1 MSNLVLPTAHNLIVP
16 EQVFEYMDKDTLFNY
31 LTDTPEHKRFKDPYE
46 EFAHL
51 CLSNLGW
58 AAKCLIGK
66 GDFELLP
73 FQTAVLNTLWHKK
86 FPILLMS
93 RGLGKSFLLA
103 VYAILRATL
112 DQTSTSGSKIV
123 LVSASFRQ
131 TKMIMDTIENLIS
144 RSPLLLSCCEYN
156 DVILKSNDMWTIKIG
171 NSTIVALPLGDG
183 QRIRGI
189 RATDVLADEFAAIPE
204 EIFDVVVQ
212 GFASVNQNPVEKV
225 RALWRRKKAKELGA
239 IMDEKAIG
247 GNRIIRSGS
256 ASYQFNHFY
265 ATYQRYKK
273 IIDNR
278 LVGFGRDEKVKA
290 ILGENIP
297 GDMHI
302 DYHNHAVIQ
311 LPYTAAPDGY
321 MDKATIG
328 EASTRMSKDHFA
340 MEYLA
345 QFITDSVGFFKASA
359 IEAATPKL
367 EDELYFEIE
376 LEGEPGDVY
385 VMGLDPA
392 RINDDFGLFIL
403 KVTET
408 GYKIVYAYKW
418 EKKNFGEISK
428 EIRRLFK
435 VFNIKR
441 IGIDQ
446 GGGGTAI
453 KDNLQTP
460 ELIPTGEL
468 PFWDI
473 EEDSISPGVK
483 VLDMINYMGTWLKSA
498 NYDLAADIDN
508 KRLLFPYCAATKSIN
523 PKIQERV
530 EEIFGI
536 ILECKNQLR
545 NIEVTYTE
553 KNEVEHFDVPMSMKK
568 TAKKD
573 LYSAL
578 LIAAY
583 EARQIKAANVRL
595 PRNYNDI
602 IGGFAHELADGGD
615 SNREEE
621 SLDDRY

>member
-1 MSNLVLPTAHNLIVP
+1 MSNLPAKNLIVA
-16 EQVFEYMDKDTLFNY
+16 EEALEYIHKNDLFNP
-31 LTDTPEHKRFKDPYE
+31 LVDVPEHKRIQNPYE
-46 EFAHL
+46 EFISIL
-51 CLSNLGW
+51 KSNLGW

-73 FQTAVLNTLWHKK
+73 FQVATLETLWEKK

-103 VYAILRATL
+103 VYATLRACL
-112 DQTSTSGSKIV
+112 EQSSTAGSKIV

-131 TKMIMDTIENLIS
+131 TKILMETIESLIR
-144 RSPLLLSCCEYN
+144 RSPIIHACCEN
-156 DVILKSNDMWTIKIG
+156 QDIILKSNDMWTIKIG
-171 NSTIVALPLGDG
+171 MSTITALPLGDG

-189 RATDVLADEFAAIPE
+189 RATDILADEFAAIPQ

-225 RALWRRKKAKELGA
+225 RTLWNRKKLREAGIEVE
-239 IMDEKAIG
+239 DTPVG

-265 ATYQRYKK
+265 AVYERYKR
-273 IIDNR
+273 IIENK
-278 LVGFGRDEKVKA
+278 LIGLGSNEKLKA
-290 ILGENIP
+290 VLGNDISP
-297 GDMHI
+297 TMNV
-302 DYHNHAVIQ
+302 DYRNHAIIQ
-311 LPYTAAPDGY
+311 LPYLAAPDGY
-321 MDKATIG
+321 MDKATID
-328 EASTRMSKDHFA
+328 EASLRMSKDHFA
-340 MEYLA
+340 MEYMA
-345 QFITDSVGFFKASA
+345 KFITDSVGFFKASA
-359 IEAATPKL
+359 IESATPKI
-367 EDELYFEIE
+367 DDPQYFEIE
-376 LEGEPGDVY
+376 LEGDPNGTY

-403 KVTET
+403 KVTNKD
-408 GYKIVYAYKW
+408 YRIVYGWKW
-418 EKKNFGEISK
+418 EKKNFSEISK
-428 EIRRLFK
+428 EIRRLYK

-453 KDNLQTP
+453 KDNLQTK
-460 ELIPTGEL
+460 ELIPEGEF
-468 PFWDI
+468 PFWEID
-473 EEDSISPGVK
+473 EDTVSPGDK
-483 VLDMINYMGTWLKSA
+483 VLDMINYMGIWLKSA

-508 KRLLFPYCAATKSIN
+508 KRLLFPYCAASSSTN
-523 PKIQERV
+523 ARV
-530 EEIFGI
+530 LEKTEEVFDI

-553 KNEVEHFDVPMSMKK
+553 KNEVEHFDVPMSMKR

-583 EARQIKAANVRL
+583 EARELKAKDVRSV
-595 PRNYNDI
+595 RNYNEI
-602 IGGFAHELADGGD
+602 IGGTPDQLLGLPEVAEDEYRTD
-615 SNREEE
+615 
-621 SLDDRY
+621 DDRFD